1 MNDAQGS
8 PPVLARQGKGD
19 PELAVPSDQSGTP
32 LRPFVDGNLLPESEI
47 FQHDRVMA
55 FSEQPNQS
63 K

>member
-1 MNDAQGS
+1 MHFLRS
-8 PPVLARQGKGD
+8 T
-19 PELAVPSDQSGTP
+19 VPSELIED
-32 LRPFVDGNLLPESEI
+32 PFVSVDGNLLPESEI